1 MLRKPIDRWVVL
13 GDIVAL
19 LVFAAIGRQSH
30 NEVNPIDAIIATAAP
45 FIVGWLLVAWQSGLL
60 IPQPL
65 PRWIMRTVL
74 FNVAGCGLGLLI
86 RSIWLQRD
94 IPMSFAVVSFLAT
107 TALFIIVRLIQY
119 RRIAKEVTA

>member
-19 LVFAAIGRQSH
+19 IVFAAIGRQSH
-30 NEVNPIDAIIATAAP
+30 NEANPIEAVIATAMP
-45 FIVGWLLVAWQSGLL
+45 FIIGWLLVAWPSGLL
-60 IPQPL
+60 VTQPL
-65 PRWIMRTVL
+65 PRWVFRTIV
-74 FNVAGCGLGLLI
+74 FNLAGCGLGLLI

-107 TALFIIVRLIQY
+107 ASLLVIVRLAQY
-119 RRIAKEVTA
+119 RRITKEIVA

>member
-13 GDIVAL
+13 GDIIAL

-30 NEVNPIDAIIATAAP
+30 NEVNPINAIIATAAP

-60 IPQPL
+60 IPHPL

-107 TALFIIVRLIQY
+107 TSLLIIVRLMQY

>member
-30 NEVNPIDAIIATAAP
+30 NETNPIEAIIATAAP
-45 FIVGWLLVAWQSGLL
+45 FIIGWLLVAWPSGLL
-60 IPQPL
+60 MPQPL
-65 PRWIMRTVL
+65 LRWILRTML

-94 IPMSFAVVSFLAT
+94 IPISFAVVSFLAT
-107 TALFIIVRLIQY
+107 ASLLIIVRLAQY
-119 RRIAKEVTA
+119 RRITKEVVA